1 MLEKSLSLRL
11 GRPSNIQ
18 DYDITVPYPS
28 SSNKIYGPLIGYFRM
43 WVIVSRIQGKTYEQL
58 YSREAICQP
67 IAVRE
72 SRACG
77 LAAELK
83 RVTDST
89 EAEHVGW
96 LFI

>member
-1 MLEKSLSLRL
+1 
-11 GRPSNIQ
+11 
-18 DYDITVPYPS
+18 
-28 SSNKIYGPLIGYFRM
+28 M

-58 YSREAICQP
+58 YSPEAICQP

-89 EAEHVGW
+89 EAEHVS
-96 LFI
+96 